1 MASKLPL
8 GETVAMALTT
18 LKANRLR
25 SLLTMLGIVIG
36 NASVITLVGI
46 GKGAQNLAEGQL
58 NTLGANVLFV
68 VPGNNDTR
76 RQGIEFPKTLVLEDA
91 KAISQQV
98 PSVRRVVPQITLNE
112 VVQAGARSSSSSVS
126 GITPDFLPV
135 RRFEVAQG
143 RFFSPQDLESARNV
157 VVIGPDLR
165 SKLMPVGS
173 ALGRSLRIRDQSF
186 TVIGVM
192 APKGAVFGSNQDENA
207 YIPITTMISK
217 LSGRDPTYGV
227 SLSFISV
234 EARDDASTGAAKFQ
248 ISNLLRQRHRILR
261 DDDFS
266 VRSQKDAL
274 SIVGTITGGLTLML
288 AAIGSISLL
297 VGGIGIMNIM
307 LVSVSERTAEIG
319 LRKAIGARSS
329 DVMAQ
334 FLVESLVLSSL
345 GGIIG
350 SAVGLG
356 AITLVAS
363 FTALPAAIGLSSVV
377 VTVAVSGSIGLFFG
391 VVPARR
397 AARLDPITAL
407 RSLCPRSPASRR
419 RPTEQRNH

>member
-76 RQGIEFPKTLVLEDA
+76 RQGIDFPKTLVLEDA
-91 KAISQQV
+91 KAIGEQV
-98 PSVRRVVPQITLNE
+98 PSVRRVVPQITLNA

-143 RFFSPQDLESARNV
+143 RFLGKEDLESARNV

-165 SKLMPVGS
+165 NKLMPVGS
-173 ALGRSLRIRDQSF
+173 ALGRSLRIRDQAF

-234 EARDDASTGAAKFQ
+234 EARDDTSTGAAKFQ

-261 DDDFS
+261 DDDFA

-319 LRKAIGARSS
+319 LRKAVGARSS

-345 GGIIG
+345 GGIVG
-350 SAVGLG
+350 SAIGLG
-356 AITLVAS
+356 AITAVAS
-363 FTALPAAIGLSSVV
+363 FTALPASIGLSSVV

-407 RSLCPRSPASRR
+407 RSL
-419 RPTEQRNH
+419 